1 MRPTP
6 ISTCTD
12 PLFHYTKHFRSDLRG
27 PMGLQRHHGRVIFA
41 VSRRITSPAPAGRV
55 APDMWGAAA
64 PASDL
69 RRGAAPWWRG
79 MGASLAFRPG
89 QRERVVS
96 PLVVTVPS

>member
-1 MRPTP
+1 MIRRPP
-6 ISTCTD
+6 RSTRPDT
-12 PLFHYTKHFRSDLRG
+12 LFPYTTLFRSL
-27 PMGLQRHHGRVIFA
+27 PRHHGRDIFA
-41 VSRRITSPAPAGRV
+41 VSLRITSPAPAGRV

-89 QRERVVS
+89 QRERVVAQ
-96 PLVVTVPS
+96 LVVTEIGRAHV